1 MILPV
6 SVAEECLNA
15 NSASQ
20 IKVMLHLYRKGINS
34 PVSDEILAEELK
46 MTLDEVEDALDY
58 WIGKGF
64 VFEGSGKK
72 ENVKSE
78 KAVSLEL
85 PAVEKKEEALPPVKK
100 AVQATSVLSQ
110 NEEKK
115 KRVETIT
122 VNPPTQT
129 ELVRRCKESGEIRE
143 LMTTTEE
150 KIGSPLSFSM
160 QSTLL
165 MLHDDYGLP
174 VEVIALAVEYAAKRK
189 KINSRYLANL
199 GRLWCEN
206 ETDTVDKAIE
216 YIENANTSE
225 EYWSQ
230 FRDITGVTNPSPT
243 KKQRE
248 FLELW
253 IKTMNFSMEMIG
265 VAYEEMAEHTGKFN
279 FGYMNKILLNWQ
291 KNGIFTPADAAKAKQ
306 DRFEKSQK
314 KKPAE
319 KSDSEQTTS
328 SDASYDIDSYTKK
341 AFSNPLNILK

>member
-6 SVAEECLNA
+6 SVAQECLNA
-15 NSASQ
+15 KSASQ
-20 IKVMLHLYRKGINS
+20 IKVMLHLYKKGISS

-46 MTLDEVEDALDY
+46 MSLDEVADALDY

-64 VFEGSGKK
+64 VFEGCERKEAAAVKKDPPKK
-72 ENVKSE
+72 E
-78 KAVSLEL
+78 AVAE
-85 PAVEKKEEALPPVKK
+85 AENEERTKNFP
-100 AVQATSVLSQ
+100 AVQAHVPYAL

-115 KRVETIT
+115 KRVEAIT
-122 VNPPTQT
+122 LNPPTQS
-129 ELVRRCKESGEIRE
+129 ELVRRCKESNEIRE

-174 VEVIALAVEYAAKRK
+174 VEVIALAVEYAAGKK

-206 ETDTVDKAIE
+206 EIDTVDKAIE
-216 YIENANTSE
+216 YIENVNTSE
-225 EYWSQ
+225 EYWSD
-230 FRDITGVTNPSPT
+230 FRAVTGVTNPSPT

-248 FLELW
+248 LLENW
-253 IKTMNFSMEMIG
+253 IKNMNFSMEMIAL
-265 VAYEEMAEHTGKFN
+265 AYEEMAEHTGKFN
-279 FGYMNKILLNWQ
+279 FGYMNKVLLNWQ

-306 DRFEKSQK
+306 DRFERSQK
-314 KKPAE
+314 KKSDE
-319 KSDSEQTTS
+319 KSDNAQPTV